1 MSQITGYSFNYF
13 PGRAKPWMIIM
24 RRHGFG
30 YVGEYFQN
38 LQDAYAWL
46 FRCGVFD
53 QRNPF
58 DNHAISGAKEEG

>member
-30 YVGEYFQN
+30 YVGEYFQH

-46 FRCGVFD
+46 FRRGVFD
-53 QRNPF
+53 QRG
-58 DNHAISGAKEEG
+58 S